1 LAAAKSLRKSLPGI
15 LRFPLLETRRPNP
28 PIRSGLHYRYARIG
42 FPHGTVYFKI
52 IGFGEPTTYRICQFR
67 SPGDGEEMER
77 RLAAIVC
84 ADVAGYSRM
93 MGADEEGTHAAFKA
107 HRSATYPIILN
118 HGGRVVK
125 NTGDGFLL
133 EFPSIVGAI
142 ESSIAM
148 QALMAERN
156 NHLPGDRV
164 MQFRLGVH
172 MGDVIAD
179 EDEVFGDGVNIAV
192 RLEAVAAPGGVA
204 VSAKAYH
211 EASKHLSVT
220 LVDAGSHRF
229 KNIEDTINV
238 WTWAPSGSDARG
250 REPKSTSSLPAQ
262 YRTAIVGVLPF
273 ANLSDSSDEYFSDG
287 LTEDLIHAL
296 SLQSFYRVLSRNS
309 TFSFKD
315 KNLSARLIAREIDAT
330 YLIQGS
336 VRRAGTKIRVTA
348 ELVAP
353 ENGEQLWTGRY
364 DRDIG
369 DLFAMQDEITTSL
382 SAALAPEIYR
392 AEASAPSRSSSTD
405 LTAWDRFL
413 RGLSHY
419 YRHTKAD
426 FEASIDLFREAIAL
440 DPALAIARAYLATIM
455 VQGVQY
461 GWIKST
467 SQLWTEAMNLAES
480 SVRLDPHS
488 SFAFSILSYMHAME
502 GHYEAAMEAAKRA
515 VKLNPYDMGARGVLG
530 ISHLV
535 IGEHRQAIELFSA
548 AVQRGNSD
556 PRYKWAALNAF
567 SHYLVGQYDA
577 SLSWAREALYLNPN
591 HLQVLAVRAAALAQ
605 LGRTEEAAKAAEVLL
620 TNFPGLTVERHLRNF
635 RWKTPADI
643 AHFRDGLLKAGVP
656 FSKLTL
662 VDSTSKRTA

>member
-1 LAAAKSLRKSLPGI
+1 MR
-15 LRFPLLETRRPNP
+15 
-28 PIRSGLHYRYARIG
+28 
-42 FPHGTVYFKI
+42 
-52 IGFGEPTTYRICQFR
+52 
-67 SPGDGEEMER
+67 
-77 RLAAIVC
+77 
-84 ADVAGYSRM
+84 
-93 MGADEEGTHAAFKA
+93 
-107 HRSATYPIILN
+107 
-118 HGGRVVK
+118 
-125 NTGDGFLL
+125 
-133 EFPSIVGAI
+133 
-142 ESSIAM
+142 
-148 QALMAERN
+148 
-156 NHLPGDRV
+156 
-164 MQFRLGVH
+164 FRLGVH
-172 MGDVIAD
+172 MGDVMAD

-192 RLEAVAAPGGVA
+192 RLESVAAPGGVA

-211 EASKHLSVT
+211 EASKHLGAT

-229 KNIEDTINV
+229 KNIEETVHV
-238 WTWAPSGSDARG
+238 WTWNPGGSDSRS
-250 REPKSTSSLPAQ
+250 REPKDTSNLPAQ

-273 ANLSDSSDEYFSDG
+273 ANLSDSTDEYFSDG

-309 TFSFKD
+309 TFAFKG
-315 KNLSARLIAREIDAT
+315 KNLSTRLIAREIDAT

-348 ELVAP
+348 ELIAP
-353 ENGEQLWTGRY
+353 ENGEQLWAGRY

-392 AEASAPSRSSSTD
+392 AEASAPARSSSTD

-426 FEASIDLFREAIAL
+426 FETSIGLFREAIAL
-440 DPALAIARAYLATIM
+440 DPALSIAHAYLATVM

-461 GWIKST
+461 GWLKST

-480 SVRLDPHS
+480 SVRLDPRS
-488 SFAFSILSYMHAME
+488 SFAFGILSYMHAME

-530 ISHLV
+530 IAHLV
-535 IGEHRQAIELFSA
+535 IGEHRQAIELFST

-605 LGRTEEAAKAAEVLL
+605 LGRSEEAAKATEVLMS
-620 TNFPGLTVERHLRNF
+620 NFSTLTVERHLRNF
-635 RWKTPADI
+635 RWKSPADI
-643 AHFRDGLLKAGVP
+643 AHYREGLLKAGIP
-656 FSKLTL
+656 STKLTL
-662 VDSTSKRTA
+662 VGSVPKRTAS

>member
-1 LAAAKSLRKSLPGI
+1 
-15 LRFPLLETRRPNP
+15 
-28 PIRSGLHYRYARIG
+28 
-42 FPHGTVYFKI
+42 
-52 IGFGEPTTYRICQFR
+52 
-67 SPGDGEEMER
+67 MER

-93 MGADEEGTHAAFKA
+93 MGADEAGTHATFKA
-107 HRSATYPIILN
+107 HRSAIYPIILN
-118 HGGRVVK
+118 HGGRLVK
-125 NTGDGFLL
+125 NTGDGFLV
-133 EFPSIVGAI
+133 EFPSIVEAI
-142 ESSIAM
+142 ESAIAM

-156 NHLPGDRV
+156 DHLPADRV
-164 MQFRLGVH
+164 MQFRMGVH

-179 EDEVFGDGVNIAV
+179 EDEVFGDGVNVAV
-192 RLEAVAAPGGVA
+192 RLEAIAVPGGVA

-211 EASKHLSVT
+211 EAGKHLSAT
-220 LVDAGSHRF
+220 LVDAGSHRL
-229 KNIEDTINV
+229 KNIEEPVHV
-238 WTWAPSGSDARG
+238 WTWEPGGSDTSG
-250 REPKSTSSLPAQ
+250 RESKNTSNLPAQ

-273 ANLSDSSDEYFSDG
+273 ANLSDSTDEYFSDG

-309 TFSFKD
+309 TFSFKG
-315 KNLSARLIAREIDAT
+315 KSLSARLIAREIDAT

-348 ELVAP
+348 ELIAP
-353 ENGEQLWTGRY
+353 ENGEQLWAGRY

-392 AEASAPSRSSSTD
+392 AEASAPARSSSTD

-419 YRHTKAD
+419 YKHTKAD
-426 FEASIDLFREAIAL
+426 FEASIDLCREAIAL
-440 DPALAIARAYLATIM
+440 DPALSIARAYLATIM

-480 SVRLDPHS
+480 SVRLDPRS
-488 SFAFSILSYMHAME
+488 SFAFAILSYVHAMD
-502 GHYEAAMEAAKRA
+502 GNYEAAMEAAKRA

-530 ISHLV
+530 IAHLV

-605 LGRTEEAAKAAEVLL
+605 LGRAEEAAKAAQVLL
-620 TNFPGLTVERHLRNF
+620 GNFPGLTVERHLRNF
-635 RWKTPADI
+635 RWKTPEDI
-643 AHFRDGLLKAGVP
+643 AHYRDGLLKAGVP

-662 VDSTSKRTA
+662 VESASMRTA